1 MLNYRL
7 NDVYVYIS
15 EWTPEKQALLTKCI
29 LALFAWDG
37 GYEHLTQN
45 ISILTP
51 FEDNQG
57 DILDTFKFRQSV
69 ARPDFLDMHMAQD
82 GTVLFLDDAPKLIID
97 DRTLETGLAL
107 WVQFAT
113 NGTRQRAYR
122 VQMLIDDFPDLF
134 REVHLN
140 QEPLEIVLDQM
151 GEEEEHEN
159 PEVILENDP

>member
-51 FEDNQG
+51 FKDDQG
-57 DILDTFKFRQSV
+57 DIL
-69 ARPDFLDMHMAQD
+69 
-82 GTVLFLDDAPKLIID
+82 
-97 DRTLETGLAL
+97 
-107 WVQFAT
+107 
-113 NGTRQRAYR
+113 
-122 VQMLIDDFPDLF
+122 
-134 REVHLN
+134 
-140 QEPLEIVLDQM
+140 
-151 GEEEEHEN
+151 
-159 PEVILENDP
+159 

>member
-1 MLNYRL
+1 
-7 NDVYVYIS
+7 
-15 EWTPEKQALLTKCI
+15 
-29 LALFAWDG
+29 
-37 GYEHLTQN
+37 
-45 ISILTP
+45 
-51 FEDNQG
+51 
-57 DILDTFKFRQSV
+57 
-69 ARPDFLDMHMAQD
+69 MHMAQD